1 MWKVPRRGRR
11 PHTLP
16 GFPLGKRLSSAIAP
30 RLFTQCLLRTVPL
43 PPSPHLTLPSF
54 FLTRHIPDGWF
65 TCSHLFFFRPPR
77 VSAVP
82 EHRETCL
89 RVHASCR
96 STERRASACAHLTNG
111 RNVSA
116 IWCQGPRAHT
126 TPGPARKQG
135 HSLYKERFPKKV
147 YQWEKRKDPTEDTVA
162 WAHICRRYTP
172 AAMGTYRFMPGFF
185 FFFFFS

>member
-65 TCSHLFFFRPPR
+65 TCSHLFFSGLHVYQR
-77 VSAVP
+77 
-82 EHRETCL
+82 
-89 RVHASCR
+89 CR
-96 STERRASACAHLTNG
+96 STERRASACTHLAG
-111 RNVSA
+111 ARRDVP
-116 IWCQGPRAHT
+116 PRARICPTGETSPPFGVRVHVL
-126 TPGPARKQG
+126 TPPRALPGNGDTHFTKNVFRKRCISGRRERIPRRTLSHGLTSVADTHQQLWGPTDSCQA
-135 HSLYKERFPKKV
+135 
-147 YQWEKRKDPTEDTVA
+147 
-162 WAHICRRYTP
+162 
-172 AAMGTYRFMPGFF
+172 FF

>member
-126 TPGPARKQG
+126 TPGPARKRG

-162 WAHICRRYTP
+162 WAHICR
-172 AAMGTYRFMPGFF
+172 
-185 FFFFFS
+185 